1 MWALSINH
9 RGRRHLLDDHLRATT
24 ALDHAHGEA
33 LGMPDV
39 TANLS
44 LIHAL
49 AVLRHRSRPPRRG
62 YAPPPT

>member
-1 MWALSINH
+1 MWALDINH
-9 RGRRHLLDDHLRATT
+9 RGRRHLLDDRLRATT

-39 TANLS
+39 TAYLS

-49 AVLRHRSRPPRRG
+49 AVLRHPPRPPRRAH
-62 YAPPPT
+62 APPPI